1 MHLCNALYVYDCE
14 TYLHPYVTCVVQ
26 DRMLISCVVMA
37 ASPISGVTATRVESI
52 HFKSSNVPKLFP
64 CSPEKTMGCL
74 SFAVHAY
81 TTCIVSVYMH
91 RFWSSHGAPTQM
103 SRRRCGM
110 FRISRQGC
118 VVCTLHFLDPSAST
132 RMLSIISRHGFRPD
146 IESGCSNPD
155 SLCVKRF
162 EISIR
167 FVQDIVSD
175 LWRKAQSAISPR
187 CNKQRMAQL
196 E

>member
-1 MHLCNALYVYDCE
+1 MLPPVMHLCNALYVYDCE

-37 ASPISGVTATRVESI
+37 ASLISGVTATRVESI

-91 RFWSSHGAPTQM
+91 QFWSSHVLYKIGCSYLVYSWQLHSSLVSTATRVESM
-103 SRRRCGM
+103 YGNSRR
-110 FRISRQGC
+110 IYQ
-118 VVCTLHFLDPSAST
+118 
-132 RMLSIISRHGFRPD
+132 
-146 IESGCSNPD
+146 
-155 SLCVKRF
+155 
-162 EISIR
+162 
-167 FVQDIVSD
+167 
-175 LWRKAQSAISPR
+175 W
-187 CNKQRMAQL
+187 
-196 E
+196 